1 MIDSMIRIDRL
12 VFALTAALGIPAI
25 IVAVCLLRASP
36 LCTGGGAGP
45 LVGGLVGAV
54 IGWVAYGHE

>member
-1 MIDSMIRIDRL
+1 MIRIDRL

-25 IVAVCLLRASP
+25 IVAVWLLRDYP
-36 LCTGGGAGP
+36 VCTWWVAGP